1 MTMRNAIKKILD
13 VHRKHSMDNNG
24 QFDKNNYPEWKRH
37 IGGEGKKLR
46 DLEKKINDHLLKQG
60 YSKMATTISKGGN
73 GTEPVTIPWVAFRP
87 TGDAGHGTMR
97 ASSGIYGNFLFSQDG
112 KFCRLVIGLST
123 TSYPDGELKDRVEAI
138 RQLDSNK
145 IEEIKQKIG
154 SRLEASDFDWETTS
168 IDGGN
173 WGIAC
178 PYSINYPHDDVPGVA
193 VIREDIQHI
202 TDLYIALAEESVSGK
217 IEPVLD
223 ELRARNSSTQ
233 TNQITIDDVSLSE
246 DDIHTM
252 LLNFGIT
259 NTPLRVSGKLPNG
272 KDALEWPLDYKRE
285 HWEWLTRNCSKF
297 QIKSDFFDWGDVA
310 NEQNT
315 ELNAVIL
322 CHRYVILEG
331 PPGVGKTHF
340 LKTLLESGEF
350 THHTMITF
358 HASTE
363 YNDFIG
369 GLKPVISNQ
378 KVVSPAGMGGRFR
391 VRNKPVLE
399 LKAVKGH
406 FLKALEQTTKG
417 KVLIWIDELNRGNV
431 AKIFGELIGLI
442 GTDKPGSPTIRNAD
456 LPDDVLDLKTVKL
469 DNLHIV
475 GTINTADR
483 SISHL
488 DAAIRR
494 RFKFVRMKPD
504 YTLPQISGLM
514 ESDDGECF
522 RLINESLKEKIGSDG
537 ELGHSYLFEL
547 RDNPTARELIWRYS
561 ILPNIADLLIRENS
575 EELLSQINKN
585 IPSDINYK
593 LKNYGSGFSSHV
605 EISRKTEIAGD
616 EEE

>member
-13 VHRKHSMDNNG
+13 VHRKHSIDNNG
-24 QFDKNNYPEWKRH
+24 QFDKTKYPEWAKH
-37 IGGEGKKLR
+37 IGGKGKKLY
-46 DLEKKINDHLLKQG
+46 DLRNKINDHLEKQNHQ
-60 YSKMATTISKGGN
+60 KVATTISKGVD
-73 GTEPVTIPWVAFRP
+73 GTGPVSIPWVAFRP
-87 TGDAGHGTMR
+87 IGKAGYKMMT

-112 KFCRLVIGLST
+112 TFCRLVIGLST
-123 TSYPDGELKDRVEAI
+123 RSYPDGELRGRVEAI
-138 RQLDSNK
+138 RQLDSPE
-145 IEEIKQKIG
+145 ISEIKGKIG

-168 IDGGN
+168 IDGGD

-193 VIREDIQHI
+193 QIRKDIQHI
-202 TDLYIALAEESVSGK
+202 TELYLALAEELVSEK
-217 IEPVLD
+217 IGPVLD
-223 ELRARNSSTQ
+223 ELRAKNSSTQ
-233 TNQITIDDVSLSE
+233 TNQITIDNVSLSE
-246 DDIHTM
+246 HDLRMM
-252 LLNFGIT
+252 LLHFGIT
-259 NTPLRVSGKLPNG
+259 NTPLRISDDTTNG
-272 KDALEWPLDYKRE
+272 IEAPKMPLDYKRKY
-285 HWEWLTRNCSKF
+285 WEWLAKNCSKF
-297 QIKSDFFDWGDVA
+297 QIKADFFDWNDGTT
-310 NEQNT
+310 EQNT

-322 CHRYVILEG
+322 CHRHVILEG

-340 LKTLLESGEF
+340 LKTLLESEEF
-350 THHTMITF
+350 THHTMLTF

-369 GLKPVISNQ
+369 GLKPVISTQ
-378 KVVSPAGMGGRFR
+378 KVVSPAGMGGTFR

-406 FLKALEQTTKG
+406 FLKALEETNNG

-442 GTDKPGSPTIRNAD
+442 GTDKPGSPTIRNAG
-456 LPDDVLDLKTVKL
+456 LPDDVLDLETFKL

-504 YTLPQISGLM
+504 YTLSQISDIM
-514 ESDDGECF
+514 ESNDGECF

-547 RDNPTARELIWRYS
+547 RDNPAARELIWRYS
-561 ILPNIADLLIRENS
+561 ILPNIADLLIREDS
-575 EELLSQINKN
+575 KDLLPEINKN
-585 IPSDINYK
+585 IPADIHYE
-593 LKNYGSGFSSHV
+593 LKKHGTGFSSHI
-605 EISRKTEIAGD
+605 EIIKKTEITDG

>member
-24 QFDKNNYPEWKRH
+24 QFDKNNYPEWKNH
-37 IGGEGKKLR
+37 IGGAGNKLYYLKDEIRDFLQKGKQPKV
-46 DLEKKINDHLLKQG
+46 
-60 YSKMATTISKGGN
+60 ATTICKGGD
-73 GTEPVTIPWVAFRP
+73 GTNPVTIPWVAFRP
-87 TGDAGHGTMR
+87 TGDAGHAGMTG
-97 ASSGIYGNFLFSQDG
+97 SSGIYGNFLFSQDG
-112 KFCRLVIGLST
+112 TFCRLVIGLST
-123 TSYPDGELKDRVEAI
+123 TSYPDGELLDHVAAI
-138 RQLDSNK
+138 RQLDSAK
-145 IEEIKQKIG
+145 IEEIKEKIG

-168 IDGGN
+168 KDGGD

-178 PYSINYPHDDVPGVA
+178 PYNINYPHDDIPGIA
-193 VIREDIQHI
+193 QIRKDIQHI
-202 TDLYIALAEESVSGK
+202 TELYLALAEELVSEK

-223 ELRARNSSTQ
+223 ELRAKNSSTQ

-246 DDIHTM
+246 DDIRMM
-252 LLNFGIT
+252 LLHFGIT
-259 NTPLRVSGKLPNG
+259 NTPLRISDDTTNG
-272 KDALEWPLDYKRE
+272 IIAPKMPLDYKRKY
-285 HWEWLTRNCSKF
+285 WEWLAKNCSQF
-297 QIKSDFFDWGDVA
+297 QIKADYFNWNDGTND
-310 NEQNT
+310 QNS
-315 ELNAVIL
+315 EIKDLIL
-322 CHRYVILEG
+322 CHRHVILEG

-350 THHTMITF
+350 THHTMLTF
-358 HASTE
+358 HASME

-378 KVVSPAGMGGRFR
+378 KVVSPIGMGGRFR

-399 LKAVKGH
+399 LKAAKGH
-406 FLKALEQTTKG
+406 FLKALEKTTKG
-417 KVLIWIDELNRGNV
+417 NVLIWIDELNRGNV

-494 RFKFVRMKPD
+494 RFKFIRMKPD
-504 YTLPQISGLM
+504 YSLSQISDIM

-522 RLINESLKEKIGSDG
+522 KLINEQLREKIGSDG

-547 RDNPTARELIWRYS
+547 KDNPGARELIWRYS
-561 ILPNIADLLIRENS
+561 ILPNIADLLIREDS
-575 EELLSQINKN
+575 KDLLSEINKN
-585 IPSDINYK
+585 IPADIHYE
-593 LKNYGSGFSSHV
+593 LKKHGTGFSSHI
-605 EISRKTEIAGD
+605 EISRRTETTGG